1 MSSPFSLK
9 REDLVGEI
17 LFWAFQ
23 HQARTVLSGS
33 DFLQRNK
40 TPCGSEKPHY

>member
-1 MSSPFSLK
+1 MCSPFSLQK
-9 REDLVGEI
+9 EDLVGEI

-23 HQARTVLSGS
+23 HQARTVLPGS
-33 DFLQRNK
+33 DFLYMTK